1 MIDAI
6 LNILTFIIIADV
18 LMSYVPDLRNQE
30 WARTLHQIADVPQKP
45 IRELLPKDLPL
56 DPSPMIVMF
65 IIQLIRGLI

>member
-18 LMSYVPDLRNQE
+18 LMSYVPDLKNQE

-65 IIQLIRGLI
+65 IIQIIRGLI